1 MRRSVPSTW
10 TTMKEAAPYETIANE
25 ATGARHE
32 RELEE
37 AVEEIKG
44 KIKEEIKEGKDLRR
58 TIQNRGGEEE
68 EE

>member
-10 TTMKEAAPYETIANE
+10 TTMKEAAPYEMIANE

-44 KIKEEIKEGKDLRR
+44 EIKEEKDLRR